1 MHDNGRCLMDLWCLN
16 EWTHGR
22 CVMELATDES
32 SWSTQS
38 PNQSITYTI
47 LPRSRSRTIHYRP
60 QCDELNERM
69 DMNLLR
75 SDLEYQPKQITDIKK
90 FLEIARRKDAKCEPI
105 PQIGQV
111 GRGRHFRAGRSVL
124 KVVFGSSARSRP
136 RSTYLQPSTSPF

>member
-69 DMNLLR
+69 NMNLLR

-90 FLEIARRKDAKCEPI
+90 FLEIARRKDAKCEPT
-105 PQIGQV
+105 PHIGRV
-111 GRGRHFRAGRSVL
+111 GRGRHSEQSDL
-124 KVVFGSSARSRP
+124 LENVFGWSARSRP
-136 RSTYLQPSTSPF
+136 RPTYLQPPTSPF